1 MRSTDMKIKPEFKE
15 LPTSAGHNC
24 FACSPRNS
32 AGLRMNFF
40 AHAES
45 VYSRVTI
52 PDHLCGW
59 NNVAHGGVVS
69 TILDETMSWA
79 AMYLLK
85 RVSLTQTMAVEFIKP
100 VAIDTLM
107 EAESSVVELQ
117 GRRDAIIKGVLT
129 NADGKVCATSRGT
142 FKTFSPAVAKRLKI
156 ADDNLLEWFHS
167 LFEKE

>member
-1 MRSTDMKIKPEFKE
+1 MKINEAFKQ
-15 LPTSAGHNC
+15 LPVSASHNC

-32 AGLRMNFF
+32 TGLQMNFF
-40 AHAES
+40 AHAEA

-52 PDHLCGW
+52 PEHLCGW

-85 RVSLTQTMAVEFIKP
+85 RVSLTQSMSVEFIKP
-100 VAIDTLM
+100 VIMGTSM
-107 EAESSVVELQ
+107 EAQSSVVELR
-117 GRRDAIIKGVLT
+117 GRRDAIIKGVLKDAEE
-129 NADGKVCATSRGT
+129 NVCATSTGT

-156 ADDNLLEWFHS
+156 ADDNLLEWFHT
-167 LFEKE
+167 LFETK

>member
-1 MRSTDMKIKPEFKE
+1 MKIKEAFRQ
-15 LPTSAGHNC
+15 LPTSASHNC

-32 AGLRMNFF
+32 AGLQMNFF

-45 VYSRVTI
+45 VYSRVMI
-52 PDHLCGW
+52 PEHLCGW

-85 RVSLTQTMAVEFIKP
+85 RVSLTQSMSVEFIKP
-100 VAIDTLM
+100 VIMGTLM
-107 EAESSVVELQ
+107 EAQSSVVELR
-117 GRRDAIIKGVLT
+117 GKRDAIIKGVLT
-129 NADGKVCATSRGT
+129 NAEENVCATSTGT

-167 LFEKE
+167 LFETK